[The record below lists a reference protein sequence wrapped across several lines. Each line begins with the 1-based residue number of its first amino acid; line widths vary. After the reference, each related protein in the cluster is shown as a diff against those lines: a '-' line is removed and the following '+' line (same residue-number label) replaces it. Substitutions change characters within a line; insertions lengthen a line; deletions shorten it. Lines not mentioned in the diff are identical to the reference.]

1 MSSVLKLFLA
11 LDAEIN
17 GPEESWEGITTV
29 VVFSHFDENDLFV
42 LGRSFEDDLILLI
55 QREYNETIVGKM
67 TLKGLGLG

>member
-42 LGRSFEDDLILLI
+42 LGRSFEDDL
-55 QREYNETIVGKM
+55 V
-67 TLKGLGLG
+67 